1 MILKTIIF
9 MTPLLLATLFSA
21 ILYLVFDHKKSKLI
35 FVFKPLTTILVIAI
49 ALIQPLGLNE
59 TYKYLILAGLVFSL
73 IGDVF
78 LMLPSDKF
86 VQGIASFL
94 IAHIFF
100 IVAFILDFGP
110 YFEWTLLIPAAII
123 TIPFTWFLLPKTGK
137 MKLPVF
143 VYSLVLM
150 LFLWQATGRFYYLAE
165 TTAFYTL
172 VGAVLFIISDSIL
185 AYSRFVKKL
194 KVFDS
199 LIHFTYW
206 AALVF
211 LAISI

>member
-1 MILKTIIF
+1 
-9 MTPLLLATLFSA
+9 MTLLLITTFLSA

-35 FVFKPLTTILVIAI
+35 FVFKPLTTILVIII
-49 ALIQPLGLNE
+49 AFLQPSGILE
-59 TYKYLILAGLVFSL
+59 TYKYLILTGLVFSL

-86 VQGIASFL
+86 IHGLASFL

-100 IVAFILDFGP
+100 IVAFTLDFGP

-123 TIPFTWFLLPKTGK
+123 TFPFLWFLLPKTGK
-137 MKLPVF
+137 MKIPVF
-143 VYSLVLM
+143 VYSLMLM
-150 LFLWQATGRFYYLAE
+150 IFLWQATGRFYYLAE

-172 VGAVLFIISDSIL
+172 IGAVLFIISDSVL
-185 AYSRFVKKL
+185 AYTRFVKEL
-194 KVFDS
+194 KISHS

-206 AALVF
+206 GALVF
-211 LAISI
+211 LALSI